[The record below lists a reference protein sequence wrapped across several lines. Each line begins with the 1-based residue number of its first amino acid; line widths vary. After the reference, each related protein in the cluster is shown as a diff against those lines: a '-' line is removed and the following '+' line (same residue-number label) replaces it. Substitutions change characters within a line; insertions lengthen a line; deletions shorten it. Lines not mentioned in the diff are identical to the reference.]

1 MVKGRL
7 LTIFKVLGGL
17 FAFCIAL
24 IAGTVLLLNTDAF
37 QNKLLKYAT
46 QMLSEKLQTHVEIDS
61 ISVGLFSQDVN
72 LYGLDVEDLQHRK
85 MLQLDRLS
93 VDLKLM
99 ALLHNE
105 VCIKDATIDGVRAQ
119 LYKPRRDSAANYQFV
134 IDAFKKDSTKLRDTE
149 EKTEKKGKKK
159 LTLNLSQL
167 SLSHIDVTFNDQ
179 VYTLQ
184 NLMYQKGRGDRQTA
198 TIMGLQRSW
207 VSHPKKG
214 PLDNMLHIG
223 SLMIVDVNGRRSAE
237 IDSLHFVTNNHLP
250 RKNSGKPKRG
260 AFDVGH
266 FDIVANLKLNIDSIQ
281 GDSIAATITQCS
293 ALDKGSGLTLKSL
306 KAKVLFSKGV
316 AHLGNVDIQMPNT
329 QLKFAKGTLQL
340 PSKKQERPLKFSA
353 SSIAGR
359 VVLKDIARPFAPV
372 LSGFTLPLSLR
383 VDFSGD
389 AEELKF
395 RNVSVSTLDKKLT
408 ISAYGGITGLKDK
421 YKLNVHFHVNKMTAL
436 GGIKERII
444 SQFPVK
450 KFMMKQLHNLGTVH
464 YTGDFQVLWKK
475 EIFQGLLNTEAGSLN
490 FNFALDELNKYVS
503 GTAKTDAFLLGKVME
518 MPDLGSIA
526 CKADF
531 KFDISKPRTAIMRRK
546 KGGKLPIGEVSTEV
560 YEVGYKKIKLRN
572 IEAKIQSDGA
582 VAEGNLTVKGSRVD
596 VLCNF
601 SFTNTNEMRKMKVVP
616 GIRFHKLS
624 EEDKAAK
631 EEKKAAK
638 RAAKEERKQKKA
650 EEKAIKKAA
659 KAEEKAIKKAAKEEE
674 RAAKKAAKEEK
685 RAAKKAAKEEKRAAK
700 KAEREARKAAKEQN

>member
-340 PSKKQERPLKFSA
+340 PSKKLERPLKFSA

-450 KFMMKQLHNLGTVH
+450 KFMMKQLHNLG
-464 YTGDFQVLWKK
+464 
-475 EIFQGLLNTEAGSLN
+475 NTEAGSLN

-572 IEAKIQSDGA
+572 IEAKILSDGA

-659 KAEEKAIKKAAKEEE
+659 KEEE
-674 RAAKKAAKEEK
+674 RAAKKAAKEEE